1 MKHTKR
7 TLVGILSRT
16 ERTLSGGLLNHR
28 NEHPLRAEPRR
39 LSRGED
45 GDEYGG
51 GGFGCMAAAEAWP
64 EADRKMRRER
74 GGEGDG
80 MMIVGAW
87 MVMLRVT
94 AGYGGDGRNLAGYER
109 GRRKLERRWEE
120 AKVDK

>member
-28 NEHPLRAEPRR
+28 NEHPPFR
-39 LSRGED
+39 LSRG
-45 GDEYGG
+45 GY
-51 GGFGCMAAAEAWP
+51 AAATVGAWP

-87 MVMLRVT
+87 MVMLK
-94 AGYGGDGRNLAGYER
+94 GDGLAMWSGQGRNLARLRQGAPEI
-109 GRRKLERRWEE
+109 GEE
-120 AKVDK
+120 KGGG